1 MEKNNLDEQAEVAAK
16 LYSMAELPT
25 PWDQLTAVKKKPYM
39 NMAGKLI
46 KGEADIFAQLT
57 AKYCVQLGVPSKYKT
72 IISGIISAALGAL
85 AVFGALGQSSCT
97 YADVSKDR
105 AVICNGESC
114 VIVSPGRLTFTQEQP
129 KTDAGPVVIPSKE
142 YCK

>member
-1 MEKNNLDEQAEVAAK
+1 MENNNLNEQTEVAVK
-16 LYSMAELPT
+16 LYNMAELST
-25 PWDQLTAVKKKPYM
+25 PWDQLTADKKKPYM

-57 AKYCVQLGVPSKYKT
+57 AKYCVQLGVPGKYKT

-85 AVFGALGQSSCT
+85 AMFGALGQSSCT

-105 AVICNGESC
+105 AVICNGDGC

-129 KTDAGPVVIPSKE
+129 KSEVAPVVIPSKE
-142 YCK
+142 FCK

>member
-1 MEKNNLDEQAEVAAK
+1 METNNLNEQTEVAVK
-16 LYSMAELPT
+16 LYNMAELST
-25 PWDQLTAVKKKPYM
+25 PWDQLTADKKKPYM

-85 AVFGALGQSSCT
+85 AMFGALGQSSCT

-129 KTDAGPVVIPSKE
+129 KSEVAPVIVPSKE
-142 YCK
+142 FCK

>member
-1 MEKNNLDEQAEVAAK
+1 MEKNNLDEQTEVAAK
-16 LYSMAELPT
+16 LYSMTELPT
-25 PWDQLTAVKKKPYM
+25 PWDKLTTVKKKPYM
-39 NMAGKLI
+39 TMAGKLI

-57 AKYCVQLGVPSKYKT
+57 AKYCVALGVPNKYRA

-85 AVFGALGQSSCT
+85 AMFGALSQSGCT
-97 YADVSKDR
+97 YADIGQDH
-105 AVICNGESC
+105 AVICNGDSC

-129 KTDAGPVVIPSKE
+129 KTDAGPVIIPSKE

>member
-1 MEKNNLDEQAEVAAK
+1 MEKNNIDEQVEVAAK

-57 AKYCVQLGVPSKYKT
+57 AKYCVQLGVPGKYKT

-85 AVFGALGQSSCT
+85 AMFGALGQSSCT

-105 AVICNGESC
+105 AVICNGDGC

-142 YCK
+142 FCK

>member
-1 MEKNNLDEQAEVAAK
+1 MEKNNLNEQAEVAAK

-57 AKYCVQLGVPSKYKT
+57 AKYCVQLGVPGKYKT

-85 AVFGALGQSSCT
+85 AMFGALGQSSCT
-97 YADVSKDR
+97 YADR